1 MTVENLNLLRRLLAP
16 AMAAA
21 AAVTLAGCAAT
32 HIGEDWQCPPAQGTQ
47 CTSVAAADPMVK
59 RLAGGGILAGERAG
73 TQAPIASLGEGSHG
87 VPGTSIEAG
96 GDGIGRNCPPFCR
109 AFRWFA
115 RLLETDAEG
124 DAAQPTAAAAP
135 AGNDSATDARADK
148 GKGSGAA
155 DGPPK
160 DAALRRPETVGRVW
174 IAPFVDGDGVY
185 REGAWVRIVIAPAAW
200 GRP

>member
-1 MTVENLNLLRRLLAP
+1 MTVENLNTRRRLLAP

-21 AAVTLAGCAAT
+21 VAVMLAGCTAT

-59 RLAGGGILAGERAG
+59 RLAGGGLLAGERAG
-73 TQAPIASLGEGSHG
+73 TQAPIAALGDGHHG
-87 VPGTSIEAG
+87 APGTSIEAG
-96 GDGIGRNCPPFCR
+96 GDGIGRNCPPLCR

-124 DAAQPTAAAAP
+124 DAAEPSAAP
-135 AGNDSATDARADK
+135 APAEHDAAADEHADK
-148 GKGSGAA
+148 GKRSGAA
-155 DGPPK
+155 DEPPR
-160 DAALRRPETVGRVW
+160 DAALRRPETIGRVW
-174 IAPFVDGDGVY
+174 IAPYVDGDGVY

>member
-1 MTVENLNLLRRLLAP
+1 MTVENQNTLRRLLAP

-21 AAVTLAGCAAT
+21 AAVMLAGCTAT

-47 CTSVAAADPMVK
+47 CTSVAAADPMLK
-59 RLAGGGILAGERAG
+59 RLAGGGLLAGERAG
-73 TQAPIASLGEGSHG
+73 TQAPIAALGDGRNG
-87 VPGTSIEAG
+87 APGTSIEAG
-96 GDGIGRNCPPFCR
+96 GDGIGRNCPAFCR

-124 DAAQPTAAAAP
+124 DTAELSAAP
-135 AGNDSATDARADK
+135 AGNDATADARADK
-148 GKGSGAA
+148 GKRSGAA
-155 DGPPK
+155 DEPPR
-160 DAALRRPETVGRVW
+160 DAALRRPETIGRVW